1 MSQSVEPH
9 TMRWTKAAYYA
20 AAEGGAFADRR
31 VELIEGAIIEMSPMS
46 SKHAI
51 MIHRVQ
57 RVLERVFPVGSFVRA
72 QIPLDLGASSEPQ
85 PDVAVDPGSDSDYM
99 EQKPTHAVLVV
110 EVSDSSLRYDR
121 TTKASLYAMV
131 GIAEYWIV
139 NLRDRTLELYRSPVP
154 MDGQPFGAG
163 YKVVSSLS
171 PQDLVSPLAAPTA
184 VIPVADLLP

>member
-20 AAEGGAFADRR
+20 AAEGGAFHDRR

-57 RVLERVFPVGSFVRA
+57 RVLERVFPVGYFVGA
-72 QIPLDLGASSEPQ
+72 QMPLDLGASSEPQ
-85 PDVAVDPGSDSDYM
+85 PDVAVYPGSDSDYM

-121 TTKASLYAMV
+121 TTKASLYAMA
-131 GIAEYWIV
+131 GIADYWII

-163 YKVVSSLS
+163 YKVVSSLG

>member
-85 PDVAVDPGSDSDYM
+85 PDVAVYPGSDSDYM